1 MNDTFVFTEYRDD
14 FEFELL
20 RLWRK
25 SISKAIGVEE
35 DTRLEA
41 VNEHLEF
48 LRSLNHEFIQVALE
62 ATSRMVIGF
71 MRVEEHVIRD
81 LFIHVDYQR
90 QGLGSRFIQQA
101 KKENDFLS
109 LSTFELNKGAQ
120 KFYDVMGFVITD
132 RGFASFEG
140 NSWATRKDQLA
151 DITYEWRRT

>member
-101 KKENDFLS
+101 RKENDFLS

-120 KFYDVMGFVITD
+120 KFYDVMEFVITD

-140 NSWATRKDQLA
+140 NSWATSKDQLA

>member
-1 MNDTFVFTEYRDD
+1 MDDTFVFTEYRDD

-25 SISKAIGVEE
+25 SLSKAIGVEE

-101 KKENDFLS
+101 KDENDFLS
-109 LSTFELNKGAQ
+109 LSTFELNKGVQ

-140 NSWATRKDQLA
+140 NSWATSKDQLA

>member
-1 MNDTFVFTEYRDD
+1 MNDTFVFTEYRND

-20 RLWRK
+20 SLWRK
-25 SISKAIGVEE
+25 SFNQAIGVEE
-35 DTRLEA
+35 DTRSEA

-48 LRSLNHEFIQVALE
+48 LRSLNHEFIRVALE
-62 ATSRMVIGF
+62 ETSRKVIGF
-71 MRVEEHVIRD
+71 MRIEEHVIRD

-101 KKENDFLS
+101 KDENDFLS

-120 KFYDVMGFVITD
+120 KFYDVMEFVITD

-140 NSWATRKDQLA
+140 NSWATSKDQLA

>member
-1 MNDTFVFTEYRDD
+1 MDDTFVFTEYRDD

-25 SISKAIGVEE
+25 SLSKAIGVEE

-101 KKENDFLS
+101 RKENDFLS

-140 NSWATRKDQLA
+140 NSWATSKDQLA

>member
-1 MNDTFVFTEYRDD
+1 MNDTFVFTEYKDD

-25 SISKAIGVEE
+25 SLSKAIGVEE

-41 VNEHLEF
+41 VTEHLEF

-140 NSWATRKDQLA
+140 NSWATSKDQLA

>member
-1 MNDTFVFTEYRDD
+1 MNDTIVFVDYRKD

-20 RLWRK
+20 SLWRE
-25 SISKAIGVEE
+25 SFNQAIGVEE
-35 DTRLEA
+35 DTRSEA

-48 LRSLNHEFIQVALE
+48 LRSLNHEFIRVALE
-62 ATSRMVIGF
+62 ETSRKVIGF
-71 MRVEEHVIRD
+71 MRIEEHLIRD

-101 KKENDFLS
+101 KDENDFLS

-120 KFYDVMGFVITD
+120 KIYDVMGFVITD
-132 RGFASFEG
+132 RGFASCEG
-140 NSWATRKDQLA
+140 NSWATSKDQLA

>member
-132 RGFASFEG
+132 RGFGSFEG
-140 NSWATRKDQLA
+140 NSWATSKDQLA

>member
-1 MNDTFVFTEYRDD
+1 MNDTFVFTEYRND

-20 RLWRK
+20 SLWRK
-25 SISKAIGVEE
+25 SLRKAIVVEE
-35 DTRLEA
+35 DTRSEA
-41 VNEHLEF
+41 VNEHLEY
-48 LRSLNHEFIQVALE
+48 LRSLNHEFIRVALE
-62 ATSRMVIGF
+62 ETSRNVIGF

-90 QGLGSRFIQQA
+90 QGLGSRFLQQA
-101 KKENDFLS
+101 KDENDFLS

-120 KFYDVMGFVITD
+120 KFYDVMEFVITD

-140 NSWATRKDQLA
+140 NSWATSKDQLA

>member
-120 KFYDVMGFVITD
+120 KFYDVIGFVITD

-140 NSWATRKDQLA
+140 NSWATSKDQLA

>member
-1 MNDTFVFTEYRDD
+1 MNDTFVFTEYRND

-20 RLWRK
+20 SLWRK
-25 SISKAIGVEE
+25 SLRKAIGVEE
-35 DTRLEA
+35 DTRSEA
-41 VNEHLEF
+41 VNEHLEY
-48 LRSLNHEFIQVALE
+48 LRSLNHEFIRVALE

-101 KKENDFLS
+101 KDDNDFLS
-109 LSTFELNKGAQ
+109 LSTFELNKGVQ

-140 NSWATRKDQLA
+140 NSWATSKDQLA